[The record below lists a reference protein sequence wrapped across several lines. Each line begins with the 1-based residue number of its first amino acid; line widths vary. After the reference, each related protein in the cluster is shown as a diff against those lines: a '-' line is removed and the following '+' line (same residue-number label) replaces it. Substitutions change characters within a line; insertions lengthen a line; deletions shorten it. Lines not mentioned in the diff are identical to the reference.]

1 MGETTKFWRWAVAF
15 SLQVLRLYVRGA
27 GGPSGSGKSSS
38 EQGLSD

>member
-15 SLQVLRLYVRGA
+15 SLQVLDCTCAEA
-27 GGPSGSGKSSS
+27 GERERKKLE